1 MPVRLLKH
9 EVLVAVAVLG
19 AVFLTGCQTAQAGGT
34 VAGAE
39 HRPEM
44 LFNLPDYCNTPD
56 AMAMSEDGDIIMSV
70 PNFNDPTYPGILVR
84 ITPEDEMS
92 IFFPMPVHPETKR
105 SGPMGLDFGP
115 DGNLYVAD
123 CQFFYDDDHASRI
136 VRVNMEGGEPVGS
149 EVVAKGFNLSN
160 AVKWKGDEMF
170 VTETT
175 LGLSDQP
182 EKSGVYRFSLSELQ
196 GDEPVELKPGLDD
209 PHLLTTLETKPNPED
224 NLMGADGMCFDSE
237 GNLYAGNFG
246 DGALFRVTF
255 DEKGNKEKREVV
267 YRNNDVLPCV
277 DGIYCD
283 KSAGK
288 IYITDSQQNAVHVYD
303 ISADSLTK
311 LWENDDTDGSGG
323 LLDQPCEPIVRDG
336 ELIVVN
342 FDSPMPGL
350 KNSNWDKPYTVSVI
364 DLK

>member
-1 MPVRLLKH
+1 VKLLKRGGMLCV
-9 EVLVAVAVLG
+9 VLLG
-19 AVFLTGCQTAQAGGT
+19 AALLVGCQTARAGAGT
-34 VAGAE
+34 VEAE

-44 LFNLPDYCNTPD
+44 LLSLPDYCNTPD
-56 AMAMSEDGDIIMSV
+56 AMAEDGDDNIIMSV
-70 PNFNDPTYPGILVR
+70 PNFNDPTYPGILTK
-84 ITPEDEMS
+84 ITPENQLS

-115 DGNLYVAD
+115 DDNLYVAD

-136 VRVNMEGGEPVGS
+136 VKVNMEDGEPVSS
-149 EVVAKGFNLSN
+149 EVVVEGFNLSN

-175 LGLSDQP
+175 LGLPDQP
-182 EKSGVYRFSLSELQ
+182 EKSGVYRFSMGELT
-196 GDEPVELKPGLDD
+196 GDKPVQLQPGVDD
-209 PHLLTTLETKPNPED
+209 PHLLAVLETKPNPED
-224 NLMGADGMCFDSE
+224 NLMGADGMCFDGE
-237 GNLYAGNFG
+237 GNLYTGNFG

-255 DEKGNKEKREVV
+255 DEDGNKAKQEVV
-267 YRNNDVLPCV
+267 YRNNDVLPCI

-288 IYITDSQQNAVHVYD
+288 IYITDSQQNAIHVYD
-303 ISADSLTK
+303 ISEDSLNK
-311 LWENDDTDGSGG
+311 LWENGDTDGSGG
-323 LLDQPCEPIVRDG
+323 LLDQPCEPRLRDD

-350 KNSNWDKPYTVSVI
+350 KNSEWDKPYTVSVI
-364 DLK
+364 DLD